1 LAALGLIRKTP
12 LEGVCKRIGLCETER
27 VEVEG
32 LAAGELF
39 RMCVLFAR
47 TKEVSGLASWAVAA
61 AAVSRSIALK
71 MILLSWTTVATGAT
85 ALLVF

>member
-27 VEVEG
+27 VDVEG
-32 LAAGELF
+32 IAVGELF

-47 TKEVSGLASWAVAA
+47 TKEVSELASWAVAA
-61 AAVSRSIALK
+61 AAVRRSIALK
-71 MILLSWTTVATGAT
+71 MILLSWTVATGAT
-85 ALLVF
+85 DLLFI